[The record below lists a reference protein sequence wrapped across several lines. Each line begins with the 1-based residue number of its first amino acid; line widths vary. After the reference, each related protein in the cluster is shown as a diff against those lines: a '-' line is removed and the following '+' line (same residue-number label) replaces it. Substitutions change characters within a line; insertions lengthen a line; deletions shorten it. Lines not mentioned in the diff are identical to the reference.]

1 VVLTCGGVLT
11 VIDWPSLDTLVF
23 PLIPRCIWHASG
35 TSVLM
40 LTAATGPFA
49 NRRVRSLDVSS

>member
-1 VVLTCGGVLT
+1 VALTCGGVLAVT
-11 VIDWPSLDTLVF
+11 GWSSFDTLVF
-23 PLIPRCIWHASG
+23 PVIPRCIWHASG

-49 NRRVRSLDVSS
+49 DRRGRPLDVSS